1 MKWASLANIKQSQEW
16 LSAGCEL
23 QSLGRGGEGNFLEA
37 RLRLCFFG
45 IETAFPVKK
54 NLLNIMLFI
63 VILIQDT
70 EHRNDI

>member
-1 MKWASLANIKQSQEW
+1 MWTVLAPYEVVSSKLKEKYHR
-16 LSAGCEL
+16 AL
-23 QSLGRGGEGNFLEA
+23 QVSFINNRLHVED

-45 IETAFPVKK
+45 IETALPVKK

-63 VILIQDT
+63 VIPIQDT

>member
-1 MKWASLANIKQSQEW
+1 MSCSH
-16 LSAGCEL
+16 SDV
-23 QSLGRGGEGNFLEA
+23 GGEGNFLEA

-45 IETAFPVKK
+45 IETAFLVKK

-63 VILIQDT
+63 VIPIQDT

>member
-1 MKWASLANIKQSQEW
+1 MIK
-16 LSAGCEL
+16 
-23 QSLGRGGEGNFLEA
+23 RGLWVAVTRTWREGNFVEA

-63 VILIQDT
+63 VIPIQDT
-70 EHRNDI
+70 EQRNDI

>member
-45 IETAFPVKK
+45 IETAFLVKK

-63 VILIQDT
+63 VIPIQDT

>member
-1 MKWASLANIKQSQEW
+1 MIKRGLW
-16 LSAGCEL
+16 VAVT
-23 QSLGRGGEGNFLEA
+23 RTWGGEGNFVEA

-45 IETAFPVKK
+45 IETAFPLKK

-63 VILIQDT
+63 VIPIQDT

>member
-1 MKWASLANIKQSQEW
+1 MNWASLANIKQSQEW

-23 QSLGRGGEGNFLEA
+23 QSLGRGGGGNFVEA

-63 VILIQDT
+63 VIPIQDT

>member
-1 MKWASLANIKQSQEW
+1 MNWASLANIKQSQEW

-23 QSLGRGGEGNFLEA
+23 QSLGRGGEGNFVEA

-45 IETAFPVKK
+45 IETAFPY
-54 NLLNIMLFI
+54 LLNIMLFI
-63 VILIQDT
+63 VIPIQDT